1 MTRDEQ
7 AFFALLAI
15 GSAVFYFVIIPWQ
28 IADPDW
34 ATVSPRLMP
43 QICAIGIFV
52 LSLYKLATSLKIAIP
67 EFSVSARSYGIL
79 AVCIAIPT
87 LAALAMVWIGFWIP
101 AAVMVAACLLLTGTR
116 NPLTVIAFSVGL
128 TGATWFLL
136 DLAGLYVS

>member
-15 GSAVFYFVIIPWQ
+15 GSAIFYFLIIPWQ

-52 LSLYKLATSLKIAIP
+52 LSIYKLATSLKTAIP
-67 EFSVSARSYGIL
+67 EFRVSANSYGIL
-79 AVCIAIPT
+79 AICIAIPT
-87 LAALAMVWIGFWIP
+87 MAALAMAWVGFWIP
-101 AAVMVAACLLLTGTR
+101 AGIMIAACLLLTGTR
-116 NPLTVIAFSVGL
+116 NPLTVIAFSAGL
-128 TGATWFLL
+128 TGVTWFLL
-136 DLAGLYVS
+136 DLAGLYLS